1 MLTFLPGSLN
11 DSFHFGILLMD
22 LIISLKSNNFANAA
36 WLSFEYNNVSV
47 SGSSL
52 NTGCRDVFVES
63 SPPDF
68 SDNTEPDKL

>member
-1 MLTFLPGSLN
+1 MLTFLPDALN

-22 LIISLKSNNFANAA
+22 SIMSLKSNNFANAA
-36 WLSFEYNNVSV
+36 VFCFEYNNGSF

-52 NTGCRDVFVES
+52 NTGCKDVFVES